1 MPSSQANKKVIHFS
15 GICGTGMA
23 SLAVLLK
30 MRGHRVHGS
39 DENIYPPMS
48 DFLVQ
53 NKIAVRSGFSAKNLE
68 TVPDLVVI
76 GNALSRGNLEVE
88 AVLESKLPY
97 ISMAEL
103 LKEYFIRGK
112 TSLVVTGT
120 HGKTTT
126 SSLLS
131 WVFESARKKPGFMIG
146 GIAENFGSSCHDGA
160 GDIFIT
166 EGDEYDT
173 AFFDKR
179 SKFLHYLPD
188 QLILNNLEFDHADI
202 FDSLEDIKKSFR
214 LVLRLIPQNGLIVA
228 NGDDDNVKDVLKS
241 AFSPVIKF
249 GLGEACDVRGVDIKA
264 SELGTKFVVR
274 NKTQQNYPDSQKFVI
289 KLSGA
294 FNVMNALGVI
304 VIARHNGISDKQ
316 IQAAFDSFKS
326 VRRRQE
332 LRGEVNGIAVYDD
345 FAHHPTAI
353 RETISAIRQKHPGR
367 RLIVVFEP
375 RSNTSVLKLHQKALI
390 DSFSEADEVI
400 LTELHRV
407 ENISPQDRL
416 DIKMVLKT
424 LIKKNIS
431 AYEFPEVIE
440 IIEHL
445 KANCCSGDV
454 VIIMSNGK
462 FDDIHQRFLEE
473 L

>member
-1 MPSSQANKKVIHFS
+1 
-15 GICGTGMA
+15 MA

-30 MRGHRVHGS
+30 LRGYRVRGS
-39 DENIYPPMS
+39 DENVYPPMS
-48 DFLVQ
+48 DFLLQ
-53 NKIAVRSGFSAKNLE
+53 NKISVQSGFAADNLVP
-68 TVPDLVVI
+68 VPDLVVI
-76 GNALSRGNLEVE
+76 GNALSRGNPEVE
-88 AVLESKLPY
+88 AVLERKLPY
-97 ISMAEL
+97 VSMAEL

-126 SSLLS
+126 SSLLA

-146 GIAENFGSSCHDGA
+146 GIVENFGSSCHDGK
-160 GDIFIT
+160 GGIFIT

-179 SKFLHYLPD
+179 SKFFHYLPD

-214 LVLRLIPQNGLIVA
+214 LLLRLIPQNGLIAA
-228 NGDDDNVKDVLKS
+228 NGDDANVHDVLKS
-241 AFSPVIKF
+241 AFSPVLKF
-249 GLGEACDVRGVDIKA
+249 GLGEACDVRAVDIEV
-264 SELGTKFVVR
+264 SESGTKFVVH
-274 NKTQQNYPDSQKFVI
+274 NKTQKNYPNSQKFAL

-294 FNVMNALGVI
+294 YNVLNALGVI
-304 VIARHNGISDKQ
+304 VLARHNGISDKN

-353 RETISAIRQKHPGR
+353 RETIAAIRQKHPGR
-367 RLIVVFEP
+367 RLIAVFEP
-375 RSNTSVLKLHQKALI
+375 RSNTSVRNIHQQALI

-400 LTELHRV
+400 LTTLHRL
-407 ENISPQDRL
+407 EKIPAGERL
-416 DIKMVLKT
+416 EIKQVLKS
-424 LIKKNIS
+424 LIKQKIS
-431 AYEFPEVIE
+431 AFEFPEVKE
-440 IIEHL
+440 IIAHL
-445 KANCCSGDV
+445 KANCRTGDV
-454 VIIMSNGK
+454 VLIMSNGK
-462 FDDIHQRFLEE
+462 FDNIHQRLLEA